1 MQKKEITIVA
11 GHDTDEQRE
20 NRTLLWLAQHGA
32 HIDKWNGLLMI
43 TISGGALA
51 KGVYQGEYV
60 VGFDMADGQ
69 QEQSSLTISL
79 EPNIYDTHVYVEFS
93 GDFGCTCRGYGCVKC
108 CEELAALER
117 GENPYAH
124 HTAIEWQLGD
134 RARHRNAEI
143 GGKVVLVEPEYITI
157 KLDGIGEVRH
167 PKTEVVQL

>member
-1 MQKKEITIVA
+1 MAKHITVIA

-20 NRTLLWLAQHGA
+20 QRTLAWLAQHGA
-32 HIDKWNGLLMI
+32 AVDQWNGLLMI
-43 TISGGALA
+43 TIVGGSLE

-60 VGFDMADGQ
+60 VSFETADGQ
-69 QEQSSLTISL
+69 QEQSALTISL
-79 EPNIYDTHVYVEFS
+79 EPDVYDTHVHVEFS
-93 GDFGCTCRGYGCVKC
+93 GDFDCACRGHGCVMC
-108 CEELAALER
+108 CAELAALER

-167 PKTEVVQL
+167 PKMEVVKL